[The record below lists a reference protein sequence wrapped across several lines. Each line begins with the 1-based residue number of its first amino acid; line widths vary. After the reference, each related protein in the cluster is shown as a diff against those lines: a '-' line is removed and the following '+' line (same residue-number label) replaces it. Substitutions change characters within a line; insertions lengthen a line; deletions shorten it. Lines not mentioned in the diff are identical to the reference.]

1 MSNEILSKIKV
12 LYEDADCVAVD
23 KPAGLVVHPDGRNEG
38 PFVTDWIVRNYPG
51 AMDVGELQRSLDG
64 KILQRPGIVHRLD
77 KDTSGVLLIAKTPE
91 AHAFFKEQFQG
102 RTVAK
107 KYLAFVW
114 GQMTE
119 QFGTITRPIGRSG
132 NNFPRWS
139 AQRGMR
145 GEAREAETYWTMLW
159 TGKARVDSKDGP
171 IEEKFS
177 LIQAEPKTGRTHQIR
192 VHFLAVH
199 HPLVCDSMY
208 APKKPNALGFGRLA
222 LHSQS
227 IEFAALSGK
236 RIKVSAPLPE
246 DFQSAIS
253 ALGIRNLPKT
263 G

>member
-1 MSNEILSKIKV
+1 MSNEKSLKIDI
-12 LYEDADCVAVD
+12 LYEDSDCVVID
-23 KPAGLVVHPDGRNEG
+23 KSAGLMVHPDARNEG
-38 PFVTDWIVRNYPG
+38 PFVTDWIVQRYPE
-51 AMDVGELQRSLDG
+51 AMNVGELQRSPDG
-64 KILQRPGIVHRLD
+64 EILQRPGIVHRLD

-119 QFGTITRPIGRSG
+119 QFGTITRPIGRSA
-132 NNFPRWS
+132 NNFPQWS

-145 GEAREAETYWTMLW
+145 GEVREAETYWTMLW
-159 TGKARVDSKDGP
+159 TGKAAVDSK
-171 IEEKFS
+171 EEKFS

-199 HPLVCDSMY
+199 HPIVCDTTY
-208 APKKPNALGFGRLA
+208 APKKPEALGFNRLA
-222 LHSQS
+222 LHSWS
-227 IEFAALSGK
+227 LEFKTLGGK
-236 RIKVSAPLPE
+236 KIKVEAPLPD

-253 ALGIRNLPKT
+253 ALGIKKLPKT
-263 G
+263 A